1 MKTLF
6 KIGVLTIICM
16 LLFQPVNGQKLLKKI
31 TDKAKQKVEQRIE
44 KKVDEKIDKELDK
57 VEESLEKNDEQKESD
72 NTSSETP
79 SRDEKMQNRMQGI
92 LKGIG
97 ISGEPVP
104 FADSYTFDQKIQMH
118 IESFDDND
126 NKTSEGEFITHLNPN
141 SKSMAYQVVSGDMA
155 KQGQGM
161 FII

>member
-44 KKVDEKIDKELDK
+44 KKVD
-57 VEESLEKNDEQKESD
+57 
-72 NTSSETP
+72 
-79 SRDEKMQNRMQGI
+79 
-92 LKGIG
+92 
-97 ISGEPVP
+97 
-104 FADSYTFDQKIQMH
+104 
-118 IESFDDND
+118 DND